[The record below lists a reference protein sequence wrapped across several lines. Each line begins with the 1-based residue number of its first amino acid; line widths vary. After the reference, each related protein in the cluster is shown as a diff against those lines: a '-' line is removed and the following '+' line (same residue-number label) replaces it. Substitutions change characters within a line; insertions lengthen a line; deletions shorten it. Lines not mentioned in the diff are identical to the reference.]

1 DNNIPFYVAAP
12 TSTLSLDETIKD
24 VTIEQRDFTEVAKV
38 LGKLQIVPDG
48 VECLNYA
55 FDITPF
61 RLVTGIITED
71 GVFSPEEL
79 LRKYVN

>member
-1 DNNIPFYVAAP
+1 D
-12 TSTLSLDETIKD
+12 
-24 VTIEQRDFTEVAKV
+24 
-38 LGKLQIVPDG
+38 
-48 VECLNYA
+48 CLNYA

-79 LRKYVN
+79 LKKYQ